1 MKEASMRLRSI
12 TSLLFLVFLATLA
25 SRAQAFEDGYFRY
38 PKGRLLFKL
47 PAGTWEVVKQMPEP
61 FDAFKLGSK
70 PDVILAAMVRPAVIL
85 IWTDRS
91 STDYSGRLLKAYERL
106 EKILKKRQRAAKGSE
121 EYQYFDYDL
130 LSGTPAAKSAMA
142 AQTGDLQVKGFGE
155 ARIYSHEGSTY
166 FHYFEL
172 LADADVFEAVSA
184 EFIEALQQTR
194 GY

>member
-1 MKEASMRLRSI
+1 MRLRSI
-12 TSLLFLVFLATLA
+12 TLLLFFLFLATLA
-25 SRAQAFEDGYFRY
+25 SHAQAFEDGYFRY
-38 PKGRLLFKL
+38 PEGRLLFKL
-47 PAGTWEVVKQMPEP
+47 PLGTWQVVKKMPES
-61 FDAFKLGSK
+61 FDAFKMGSK

-85 IWTDRS
+85 IWTERS

-106 EKILKKRQRAAKGSE
+106 EKILRKRQRAAKGSG
-121 EYQYFDYDL
+121 EYQYFEYDL
-130 LSGTPAAKSAMA
+130 LGGTPAAKSAMA
-142 AQTGDLQVKGFGE
+142 AQAGDLQVKGYGE

-172 LADADVFEAVSA
+172 LADADVFEAVGE